1 MDYGTNVDAF
11 NSMHS
16 TFVPG
21 IIATVH
27 RQSHVYCIII
37 LITADVDVA
46 HVCVPHTHTY
56 DTCIIHV
63 PHCTIVHTCTCM

>member
-37 LITADVDVA
+37 LITADTDIIRS
-46 HVCVPHTHTY
+46 THTTLY
-56 DTCIIHV
+56 MYVKHLPRDYYYSTL
-63 PHCTIVHTCTCM
+63 